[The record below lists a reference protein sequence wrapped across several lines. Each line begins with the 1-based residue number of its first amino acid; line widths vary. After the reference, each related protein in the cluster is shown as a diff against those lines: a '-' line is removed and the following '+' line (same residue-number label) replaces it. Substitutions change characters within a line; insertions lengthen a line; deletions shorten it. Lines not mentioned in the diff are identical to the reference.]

1 MYNSRGV
8 AVDSRARFALVF
20 AFALFLLATL
30 SSGAQARPASPAPP
44 LPAPTGTIVNVS
56 TAAQLQ
62 AAVQNLAS
70 NTTVVLAP
78 GTYTLTS
85 TLWINGSYSNVAIRG
100 SSNDPNA
107 TVIVGPG
114 MTNASYGNVPY
125 GIWTGGNV
133 QGVLIANLTLRNFYY
148 HAIIFNGVTQSPH
161 VYNVHLLDTGEQLI
175 KSNPDGAG
183 GGVNNGIVE
192 YSTIEYT
199 TTSKDYYTNGVD
211 VYTGSNWII
220 RHNLFRNIVAPAGQ
234 LAGPAVLAWA
244 HSANTI
250 AEGNT
255 FINCARGISFGLQ
268 DVSGF
273 DHSGG
278 VIRNNMFYRASNQ
291 PGDVGIAVFDS
302 PNTLVEN
309 NTVFVSGT
317 YGTPI
322 EYRFANTTGVV
333 IKNNLLDGIVF
344 ARDGAT
350 GTVADN
356 LAASAGMFV
365 NAAAG
370 DLHLSPSATS
380 AIDAGQTLAS
390 VTDDWDGQI
399 RPAGVAYDVGA
410 DEYAATT
417 TTYGI
422 SGHVRNA
429 SSTGLAGV
437 TMTLG
442 GSRSLT
448 ASSDAAGAFAFTG
461 LASGGTYTVT
471 PSAAGYAFTPGQ
483 LTYAALNANVANAD
497 FSGAATAPTPTPPP
511 PPSASGPYGGT
522 PAAIPGTIE
531 AENYDLGGE
540 GVAYHDTT
548 AGNSGNVYRTDGVD
562 LIAASDTGGGYEVTN
577 AVAGEWL
584 KYSVKVGSAGTYTI
598 TVRVASSGTGGQFHI
613 ELDGV
618 NATGAMSVPNTRGW
632 QTWQTITKTGV
643 SLTSGAHVMR
653 LVLDT
658 NGSFTRQVG
667 HFNWIH
673 VDGAATPTPTPHRP
687 HGEPD
692 GAGQWRDVHGAG
704 DDPAD
709 RHGHR
714 HGLAG
719 RLLRERRSRR
729 QRERVAV
736 HDDRHERRGRHLRAD
751 RGRGPL
757 VRHER
762 HLGAGHNHGECTD
775 GHAWHDAHGRG
786 DLADVR
792 QRFHRAGD
800 HHPRRDSR
808 RPDRRD
814 REGRLLFGDDAAR
827 HRHRVAVHDQVEQ
840 RRRGQLRDHGEGH

>member
-278 VIRNNMFYRASNQ
+278 IIRNNIVLPREQPAGRRRDRGVRLAEHARREQYGVRLGHLRDADRVPLREHDGRRDQEQPARRHRVRPRRRDRHRGGQ
-291 PGDVGIAVFDS
+291 PG
-302 PNTLVEN
+302 
-309 NTVFVSGT
+309 
-317 YGTPI
+317 
-322 EYRFANTTGVV
+322 
-333 IKNNLLDGIVF
+333 
-344 ARDGAT
+344 
-350 GTVADN
+350 
-356 LAASAGMFV
+356 
-365 NAAAG
+365 
-370 DLHLSPSATS
+370 
-380 AIDAGQTLAS
+380 GQ
-390 VTDDWDGQI
+390 
-399 RPAGVAYDVGA
+399 R
-410 DEYAATT
+410 
-417 TTYGI
+417 
-422 SGHVRNA
+422 
-429 SSTGLAGV
+429 
-437 TMTLG
+437 
-442 GSRSLT
+442 
-448 ASSDAAGAFAFTG
+448 
-461 LASGGTYTVT
+461 
-471 PSAAGYAFTPGQ
+471 
-483 LTYAALNANVANAD
+483 
-497 FSGAATAPTPTPPP
+497 
-511 PPSASGPYGGT
+511 
-522 PAAIPGTIE
+522 
-531 AENYDLGGE
+531 
-540 GVAYHDTT
+540 
-548 AGNSGNVYRTDGVD
+548 
-562 LIAASDTGGGYEVTN
+562 
-577 AVAGEWL
+577 
-584 KYSVKVGSAGTYTI
+584 
-598 TVRVASSGTGGQFHI
+598 
-613 ELDGV
+613 
-618 NATGAMSVPNTRGW
+618 
-632 QTWQTITKTGV
+632 
-643 SLTSGAHVMR
+643 
-653 LVLDT
+653 
-658 NGSFTRQVG
+658 
-667 HFNWIH
+667 
-673 VDGAATPTPTPHRP
+673 
-687 HGEPD
+687 
-692 GAGQWRDVHGAG
+692 
-704 DDPAD
+704 
-709 RHGHR
+709 RH
-714 HGLAG
+714 
-719 RLLRERRSRR
+719 
-729 QRERVAV
+729 
-736 HDDRHERRGRHLRAD
+736 
-751 RGRGPL
+751 
-757 VRHER
+757 
-762 HLGAGHNHGECTD
+762 
-775 GHAWHDAHGRG
+775 
-786 DLADVR
+786 VR
-792 QRFHRAGD
+792 QRGR
-800 HHPRRDSR
+800 R
-808 RPDRRD
+808 RPAPVA
-814 REGRLLFGDDAAR
+814 LGDER
-827 HRHRVAVHDQVEQ
+827 HRRGPDARQRHRRLGRPGPAGRRRLR
-840 RRRGQLRDHGEGH
+840 RRRG